1 MAITIPHSFVNGTIA
16 EASEVNANFDAI
28 ENYVNG
34 LSDGTNIDASA
45 ISAAKL
51 ASSAVTT
58 TKIADGAVTYAKLDS
73 TDVLPSLNSNDQIV
87 LGGQIFG

>member
-45 ISAAKL
+45 IIAAKI
-51 ASSAVTT
+51 ATSAVTT
-58 TKIADGAVTYAKLDS
+58 TNIADGSVTYAKLDS
-73 TDVLPSLNSNDQIV
+73 AGVPSELGQHDQIV
-87 LGGQIFG
+87 LGNQIFG